1 MATVQGYFDF
11 NSCRTFDQWLI
22 PGPEDRI
29 VAEFSAS
36 IILRRKGQGP
46 YLIKHGPYKVKLKQ
60 PAGRSYL
67 GPLDIETPP
76 GYSGPFD
83 IERFR
88 YSAEEYFI
96 SVVDGSGARIRYD
109 NGALVMGTRDH
120 TFKKIVQADFQA
132 EDS

>member
-1 MATVQGYFDF
+1 MLSILPAHPSLL
-11 NSCRTFDQWLI
+11 SCYL
-22 PGPEDRI
+22 
-29 VAEFSAS
+29 SAS
-36 IILRRKGQGP
+36 GPTSFPAWGNWSSVPHILFSQK
-46 YLIKHGPYKVKLKQ
+46 KS
-60 PAGRSYL
+60 RSYL
-67 GPLDIETPP
+67 GPLDIEAPQ
-76 GYSGPFD
+76 GYNGPFD